1 VAESPLDF
9 KRSSLALALVTA
21 VTFVRVPFG
30 SFHFDDYLLLQ
41 DPAIT
46 ARLGFG
52 SVWRLST
59 TRPLTWL
66 SFWANYQLSGN
77 DPFTW
82 HLFDL
87 LLHIG
92 CVLLLYACL
101 RRMLPPPVAF
111 LSAILFGVHPLQVET
126 VAWVFARSTLLCAL
140 FCLFS
145 LHEWLLRRWWLATAF
160 FALALLAKEEC
171 VFFPLFLALFYP
183 RARRQLLAML
193 VLSAAAGMRVLFATS
208 VVPGAGAG
216 FSATVSPG
224 VYFVA
229 QGAVIWRYA
238 RLLFLPTGF
247 TFDPDLHPAAWAGI
261 AGWLAILSLL
271 LLSIKFRDSWPP
283 AGWFAGGFV
292 ILLASSSI
300 FPANDLAADRRL
312 YLPLIALAPAMVL
325 ALGAFHIKRQVW
337 VAAAITL
344 SVLTFARTRVW
355 ESELL
360 LWTDAVAKAPDK
372 LRPRIHLA
380 RALPPDQGLVQLES
394 AAVRHPNNVLV
405 EAEKGRIHLQLNR
418 PDLAI
423 ADFGQAAALD
433 PGNPQM
439 WNNLGG
445 AFALL
450 GQDTAAQRAFQRALE
465 ADPCFADT
473 RRNLGLKPCDR

>member
-9 KRSSLALALVTA
+9 KPSSLALAFVTA
-21 VTFVRVPFG
+21 AAFVRVPFG

-46 ARLGFG
+46 SPLGFG
-52 SVWRLST
+52 GVWRLAT

-66 SFWANYQLSGN
+66 SFWADYQLSGR
-77 DPFTW
+77 DPFIW

-87 LLHIG
+87 LLHIAC
-92 CVLLLYACL
+92 CVLLYVCL
-101 RRMLPPPVAF
+101 RRAVSPLVAF
-111 LSAILFGVHPLQVET
+111 VSVLIFAVHPVQVET

-145 LHEWLLRRWWLATAF
+145 LRAWLSQRWWLAAAF

-171 VFFPLFLALFYP
+171 VFFPFFLAIFYP
-183 RARRQLLAML
+183 RARKQLLTML
-193 VLSAAAGMRVLFATS
+193 ALAAAAGLRVLFATQ

-216 FSATVSPG
+216 FNATISPG
-224 VYFVA
+224 SYLVA

-238 RLLFLPTGF
+238 RLLFLPTGL
-247 TFDPDLHPAAWAGI
+247 TFDPDLHPAVWTGI

-271 LLSIKFRDSWPP
+271 LLCVKFRDTWPP
-283 AGWFAGGFV
+283 ARWFIGGFA

-312 YLPLIALAPAMVL
+312 YLPLIAIAPAIVL
-325 ALGAFHIKRQVW
+325 ALDELHVPRPAWIAVTLAF
-337 VAAAITL
+337 AI
-344 SVLTFARTRVW
+344 LTVVRTGVW
-355 ESELL
+355 ESEFR
-360 LWTDAVAKAPDK
+360 LWTDAVEKAPDK
-372 LRPRIHLA
+372 LRPRIQLA
-380 RALPPDQGLVQLES
+380 RALPPDAALAQLDAAS
-394 AAVRHPNNVLV
+394 AIHPNNVLIA
-405 EAEKGRIHLQLNR
+405 AEKGRIHLQINR

-423 ADFGQAAALD
+423 ADFGQAAALE
-433 PGNPQM
+433 PSNPQM

-450 GQDTAAQRAFQRALE
+450 GQDAAAQRAFQRALK

-473 RRNLGLKPCDR
+473 RRNLGLEPCNR

>member
-9 KRSSLALALVTA
+9 KRSSLALAFVTA
-21 VTFVRVPFG
+21 AVFVRVPFG

-46 ARLGFG
+46 SPSGFG
-52 SVWRLST
+52 GVWRLAT

-66 SFWANYQLSGN
+66 SFWANYQLSGKE
-77 DPFTW
+77 PFTW

-87 LLHIG
+87 ILHIC
-92 CVLLLYACL
+92 CVVLLYACL
-101 RRMLPPPVAF
+101 RRMAPPLVAF
-111 LSAILFGVHPLQVET
+111 LSAVLFAVHPLQVET

-145 LHEWLLRRWWLATAF
+145 LRAWLLQRCWLATAF

-171 VFFPLFLALFYP
+171 VFFPLFLALFHP
-183 RARRQLLAML
+183 RARRQLLTML
-193 VLSAAAGMRVLFATS
+193 ALSAAAGMRALFATR
-208 VVPGAGAG
+208 VVSGAGAG
-216 FSATVSPG
+216 FDATISPG
-224 VYFVA
+224 SYLLA

-238 RLLFLPTGF
+238 RLLFLPTGL
-247 TFDPDLHPAAWAGI
+247 TFDSDLHPAGWTGI

-271 LLSIKFRDSWPP
+271 LLCVKFRDTWPP
-283 AGWFAGGFV
+283 ARWFIGGFA

-312 YLPLIALAPAMVL
+312 YLPLIALAPAIVL
-325 ALGAFHIKRQVW
+325 AVTALHIPRPVW
-337 VAAAITL
+337 AAITL
-344 SVLTFARTRVW
+344 TLAVLTFARSGVW
-355 ESELL
+355 ESELR
-360 LWTDAVAKAPDK
+360 LWADAVEKAPDK
-372 LRPRIHLA
+372 LRPRIQLA
-380 RALPPDQGLVQLES
+380 RALPPDAALAQLES
-394 AAVRHPNNVLV
+394 AAALHPNNVLIA
-405 EAEKGRIHLQLNR
+405 AEKGRIHLQLNR

-423 ADFGQAAALD
+423 ADFGQAAALE
-433 PGNPQM
+433 PGNPLM

-450 GQDTAAQRAFQRALE
+450 GQDAAAQRAFQRALK

-473 RRNLGLKPCDR
+473 RRNLGLKPCR